1 MTRLLPTGLLVSA
14 LLRRVN
20 DAGGMG
26 MVRAKGDPDSG
37 SILLILNDGS
47 GPGRMVERAIGP
59 LGTYALVATGPTD
72 APDDLA
78 GAPARDAY
86 WQRRRARDPDLWV
99 IELDIASA
107 ERFAAETI
115 LDG

>member
-1 MTRLLPTGLLVSA
+1 MSGRLPSGMLVSA

-26 MVRAKGDPDSG
+26 MMLARGNAQGGGILVIALENNANPRA
-37 SILLILNDGS
+37 L
-47 GPGRMVERAIGP
+47 ERGIGP
-59 LGTYALVATGPTD
+59 DGQVTLIAWTPQDVDDPAQVTD
-72 APDDLA
+72 
-78 GAPARDAY
+78 Y
-86 WQRRRARDPDLWV
+86 WQRRRRNDPDLWV
-99 IELDIASA
+99 IELDIPFA